1 MTNVT
6 KTQQEIVRQ
15 GYQALIESLGVVD
28 TIRFMQYLSQ
38 GYGDYTQERHPG
50 LDNISL
56 DDLFRSMPKSP
67 ESDNTHYD
75 EIIA

>member
-1 MTNVT
+1 MT
-6 KTQQEIVRQ
+6 KTQQEIVRL

-28 TIRFMQYLSQ
+28 TIRFIQFFSP
-38 GYGDYTQERHPG
+38 GEGDYTKERHQW

-56 DDLFRSMPKSP
+56 EGLFNSMKQLP

-75 EIIA
+75 EILS